1 METKANMK
9 TEKPLA
15 LVTGAS
21 SGIGM
26 TFARRL
32 VKEGYGVILVA
43 RRRERLET
51 LARELGERRGARSR
65 PDE

>member
-1 METKANMK
+1 MGTSHSNAYMK

-32 VKEGYGVILVA
+32 FKEGYAHSGCA
-43 RRRERLET
+43 T
-51 LARELGERRGARSR
+51 
-65 PDE
+65 P